1 MVPRWGLPTVPWR
14 HPLERAT
21 EEAPDAAAR
30 ARSLAASARPL
41 LLGTALAFGLAA
53 AAEAWRYGLVLRG
66 RTELLGAATVALSDS
81 VVVTAGVL
89 APVLALLSGVVVV
102 LWLVRTRLAVAEL
115 NGVTETRSV
124 RGVVLGA
131 VLPVV
136 NLGQAGVLLTELEH
150 MIARS
155 RPGGRPSHTGEP
167 THTGE
172 PRRDAGHNREVRPS
186 PSPLVRAWWT
196 AWVMS
201 AGLSVLTW
209 VWRWQGT
216 AQAQADAIVLAGL
229 SDLAAGVS
237 AALTFTVVRRCTAVL
252 VAGRSTPRRWVASVP
267 IGHTAG
273 PRLAR

>member
-1 MVPRWGLPTVPWR
+1 MPWR

-172 PRRDAGHNREVRPS
+172 PSHTGVPRRDAGHNREVRPS

-216 AQAQADAIVLAGL
+216 VQAQADAIVLAGL

-252 VAGRSTPRRWVASVP
+252 VAGRSTPRRWVASLP

-273 PRLAR
+273 PGLAR

>member
-1 MVPRWGLPTVPWR
+1 LPAVPWR

-21 EEAPDAAAR
+21 EETPDAAAR

-53 AAEAWRYGLVLRG
+53 VAEAWRYGLVLRG

-167 THTGE
+167 H
-172 PRRDAGHNREVRPS
+172 RDAGHNREVRPS

>member
-1 MVPRWGLPTVPWR
+1 MPWR

-155 RPGGRPSHTGEP
+155 GPGGEPSHTGEP

-172 PRRDAGHNREVRPS
+172 PRRDAGYRRKVPPS

-216 AQAQADAIVLAGL
+216 VQAQADAIVLAGL

-237 AALTFTVVRRCTAVL
+237 VALTFTVVRRCTAVL

-267 IGHTAG
+267 IGRSEG